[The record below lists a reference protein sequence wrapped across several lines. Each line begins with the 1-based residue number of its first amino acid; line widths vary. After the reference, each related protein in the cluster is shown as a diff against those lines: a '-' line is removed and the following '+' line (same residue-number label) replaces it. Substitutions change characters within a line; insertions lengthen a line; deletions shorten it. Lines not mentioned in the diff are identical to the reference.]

1 MSTQSTGTSSIPQ
14 SHINLEA
21 PHNHLNLPTKFDFGT
36 GNTIELL
43 YDGLGNKLRK
53 TVKTSGIVTLTQ
65 DYLNGIESKP
75 TRFPDH
81 AK

>member
-1 MSTQSTGTSSIPQ
+1 MTIPAGGNLTTQSDRTSSIPQ

-36 GNTIELL
+36 GNTIEFL

-53 TVKTSGIVTLTQ
+53 KG
-65 DYLNGIESKP
+65 
-75 TRFPDH
+75 
-81 AK
+81 